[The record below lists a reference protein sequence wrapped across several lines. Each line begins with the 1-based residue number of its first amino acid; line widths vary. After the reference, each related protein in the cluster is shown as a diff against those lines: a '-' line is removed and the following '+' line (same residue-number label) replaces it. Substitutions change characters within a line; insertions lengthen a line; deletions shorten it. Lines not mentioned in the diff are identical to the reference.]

1 MRNFTR
7 NKHVLILG
15 VAILVI
21 IVISGAI
28 IWMGSLPYS
37 YNKFKSDLRN
47 CILYVENNDNM
58 RADHEGISV
67 HVSPRNAQFIYN
79 ELLNG
84 GYYVNDFSLP
94 QEDGLVLDFG
104 NDYILKVWE
113 ADTSGVNVLFIDP
126 DKNEFK
132 YQTNEATR
140 FSAVLILSSIKGVNY
155 PNEPWT
161 IDNN

>member
-1 MRNFTR
+1 MRYLTR
-7 NKHVLILG
+7 NKHILILG

-28 IWMGSLPYS
+28 IWMGSLTHS
-37 YNKFKSDLRN
+37 YNKFKSDFKN
-47 CILYVENNDNM
+47 CVLYVENNDHM

-84 GYYVNDFSLP
+84 GYYENDFIIP

-104 NDYILKVWE
+104 NDYILKIWE
-113 ADTSGVNVLFIDP
+113 AENSGVNVLFIDP
-126 DKNEFK
+126 DQKEFK
-132 YQTNEATR
+132 YQTGEATR
-140 FSAVLILSSIKGVNY
+140 YSALLILSSSKGANY

-161 IDNN
+161 DANN